1 MMLNA
6 LYRHPL
12 STAISF
18 AILLIGLP
26 VYWTWSKFAAHRK

>member
-12 STAISF
+12 STAISL

-26 VYWTWSKFAAHRK
+26 VYWAWSRFTANHR